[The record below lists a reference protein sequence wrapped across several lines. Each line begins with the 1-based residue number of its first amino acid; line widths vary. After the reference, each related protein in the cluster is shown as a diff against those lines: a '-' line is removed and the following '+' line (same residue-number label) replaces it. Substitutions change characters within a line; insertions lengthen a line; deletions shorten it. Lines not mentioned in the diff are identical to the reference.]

1 MDLPALWPWT
11 SQPPYCEEQMFI
23 SKLPIPCYFCYNS
36 QKELRHVIPPSI
48 TVISFYFLPKM
59 NMYSNFF
66 ISLPTFAIFCFFFF
80 FFCILMDMKWY
91 LTVVLIC
98 ISLMISDIEQHV
110 CVLSRSVMSNSLWP
124 HGLQPARLLCPCG
137 FSRWEYWCG
146 LPGDLSNPGIT
157 PRSPA
162 LQLDSLPTESS
173 GKPKKTGV
181 GSLSLLQIFLIQ
193 ESNRGLLHC
202 RWILY
207 QPSYQGSNISYA
219 YCHLCIFREILLKFF
234 AQFWI
239 WLVVF

>member
-23 SKLPIPCYFCYNS
+23 SKLPTPCYFCYSS

-48 TVISFYFLPKM
+48 TVISFYILPIM

-66 ISLPTFAIFCFFFF
+66 ISLPTFAILCFFFF
-80 FFCILMDMKWY
+80 LYPDGCE
-91 LTVVLIC
+91 VVSHCGFDLNFPND
-98 ISLMISDIEQHV
+98 SDIEQHV
-110 CVLSRSVMSNSLWP
+110 WVLSCSVMSNSLWP
-124 HGLQPARLLCPCG
+124 HRLQPARLLCPWG

-146 LPGDLSNPGIT
+146 LPGDLSNLGIT

-162 LQLDSLPTESS
+162 LQVDSLLTESS

-193 ESNRGLLHC
+193 ESNQGLLHC
-202 RWILY
+202 RRILY
-207 QPSYQGSNISYA
+207 QLSYQGSNTSYA
-219 YCHLCIFREILLKFF
+219 YCHLCIFREILFKFF

-239 WLVVF
+239 WLVDF